1 MAKIAIV
8 GTRESG
14 KTVLMTVL
22 AKRYQTRNGDEPFLK
37 AMNPQTMAFTEK
49 NWHRLTVE
57 RDWPPLTP
65 PGELLKL
72 HWSLECGGQ
81 SHEIHLV
88 DFAGETFRT
97 VFGKHTLTDPQV
109 RSQLGGD
116 PLYGPLLAYLDQA
129 DVVVLLVNLRDYVNA
144 PPTAGGM
151 DLMLENQWAL
161 RGSLDYLAPRL
172 KNHVAAV
179 FTQIDQYAELVNNRK
194 SWRDVMREHL
204 PATQIADIYPDL
216 TCLGVSAIT
225 ETELDASPGGEP
237 FQRPA
242 VNFQSWHL
250 EELLSFLQESCTMI
264 KANQE
269 AKLAA
274 MSYTSGAFARAFAKL
289 RSKPIYWQI
298 AVAVA
303 VAAMVV
309 LVLKEGYSARTQATL
324 ARAAAAEKTEQE
336 KAAVQLR
343 TAAEAKAREEQEAQL
358 KERQQ
363 TAAKQQ
369 ADEELVR
376 QRTERDRLM
385 AENKRKADE
394 FAARQALALQR
405 AESDRQ
411 MAENKQKA
419 DERAALFAR
428 QEEHLRIQET
438 LIVADVTFIQAP
450 QVEDAAVRLKL
461 LKEAHAL
468 YLKVQKGLQQLKLDD
483 RDLRPNYVTARIE
496 EVSRLLTLEMR

>member
-22 AKRYQTRNGDEPFLK
+22 AKRYQIRNGDEPFLK

-65 PGELLKL
+65 PGDLLKL

-97 VFGKHTLTDPQV
+97 VFGKHTLTEPQV
-109 RSQLGGD
+109 RSQLGAD

-144 PPTAGGM
+144 PTTTGGM

-179 FTQIDQYAELVNNRK
+179 FTQIDQYPELVNNCK
-194 SWRDVMREHL
+194 SWRDVMGEHL
-204 PATQIADIYPDL
+204 PATQIADIYGEL
-216 TCLGVSAIT
+216 ACLGVSAIP

-242 VNFQSWHL
+242 ANFQSWHL
-250 EELLSFLQESCTMI
+250 DELMYFLTMACKVIEANQESGERNAAERMRKEHINHEASVKAIGMLSITCGMVGIILGSVLTLVSLNLPNSLQESWTI
-264 KANQE
+264 
-269 AKLAA
+269 L
-274 MSYTSGAFARAFAKL
+274 
-289 RSKPIYWQI
+289 I
-298 AVAVA
+298 AVGIFLAGLLNIWVGKGHRR
-303 VAAMVV
+303 
-309 LVLKEGYSARTQATL
+309 LKIWSRNL
-324 ARAAAAEKTEQE
+324 
-336 KAAVQLR
+336 
-343 TAAEAKAREEQEAQL
+343 TAIL
-358 KERQQ
+358 WGFG
-363 TAAKQQ
+363 T
-369 ADEELVR
+369 
-376 QRTERDRLM
+376 
-385 AENKRKADE
+385 
-394 FAARQALALQR
+394 FAAPKDLAFVLLLLFLAYVLFLLYSPKGMTVFSSEYQR
-405 AESDRQ
+405 VINQ
-411 MAENKQKA
+411 TPHIKY
-419 DERAALFAR
+419 RAT
-428 QEEHLRIQET
+428 IT
-438 LIVADVTFIQAP
+438 IWILIGLAVIATIVVFI
-450 QVEDAAVRLKL
+450 
-461 LKEAHAL
+461 
-468 YLKVQKGLQQLKLDD
+468 
-483 RDLRPNYVTARIE
+483 
-496 EVSRLLTLEMR
+496 VS